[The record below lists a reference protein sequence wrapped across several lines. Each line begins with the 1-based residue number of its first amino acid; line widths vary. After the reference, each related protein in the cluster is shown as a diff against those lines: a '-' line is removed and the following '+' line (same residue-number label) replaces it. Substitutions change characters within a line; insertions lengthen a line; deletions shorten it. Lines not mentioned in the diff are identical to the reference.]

1 MASMKYSYRRPF
13 YSTWDPLTEIS
24 NRVSGLFEEP
34 FFESRSSV
42 QWSPR
47 FNLSESADDLNLS
60 VELPGV
66 SKEDICIV
74 VENNVLKL
82 TGEKVSTGK
91 AVEGDSVTHVRERNV
106 GSFTRSVR
114 LPRTVDSSKISAE
127 LKNGVLEVRLPKA
140 AESKGRQIP
149 IKT

>member
-1 MASMKYSYRRPF
+1 MAIMKYAYRRPF
-13 YSTWDPLTEIS
+13 YSWDPFAGIS
-24 NRVSGLFEEP
+24 NRVSGLLEEP

>member
-1 MASMKYSYRRPF
+1 MAIMKYSYRRPF

-47 FNLSESADDLNLS
+47 FNLSESPDDLNLS

-74 VENNVLKL
+74 VEDNVLKL
-82 TGEKVSTGK
+82 TGEKGSTGK
-91 AVEGDSVTHVRERNV
+91 AVEDDSVTHVRERNG

>member
-1 MASMKYSYRRPF
+1 
-13 YSTWDPLTEIS
+13 
-24 NRVSGLFEEP
+24 
-34 FFESRSSV
+34 
-42 QWSPR
+42 
-47 FNLSESADDLNLS
+47 
-60 VELPGV
+60 
-66 SKEDICIV
+66 V
-74 VENNVLKL
+74 VEDNVLKL
-82 TGEKVSTGK
+82 TGEKGSTEK